1 MIHRTRV
8 LLLSLALLL
17 SACQPALHKS
27 ERQPRDGV
35 QSHMLDN
42 GMKIL
47 VLENHRAPVL
57 VSQIWYKVGASYE
70 HSGISGVSHVLE
82 HMMFKGTKKHPA
94 GEFSE
99 IVAANGGKENAFT
112 SKDYTAYFQR
122 IASDRLPLLMELEA
136 DRMRNLLLDE
146 NEFNKERA
154 VVQEERRMRT
164 EDKPTAQTYE
174 HFNAVAFT
182 NNPYRTPTI
191 GWMQD
196 LESMTVEDLADW
208 YRRWYAP
215 NNATLVVVGDVY
227 ADEVFALAEKYYGG
241 IEPSPI
247 RPLKPRRET
256 EQLGLRRLQIELPA
270 KLPYVMMGYKVPS
283 LKTADSEEDAYA
295 LEVLAGLLDGGS
307 SSRLTRD
314 LVRGAQIATSA
325 SAGYSL
331 YARHET
337 LLSLSALPA
346 EGVRTAKL
354 EQALRAQ
361 VDKLKTELA
370 DQAELDR
377 VIAQVV
383 AGKVYE
389 QDSMFYQGMIIG
401 ILETVGLG
409 WQRKDEYI
417 DRVRA
422 VTPQKIRE
430 VANKYLIDKSL
441 TIAEL
446 VPLVDASKEVQ
457 P

>member
-1 MIHRTRV
+1 MINRTRV
-8 LLLSLALLL
+8 LLILFALSLG
-17 SACQPALHKS
+17 ACQPALHKPD
-27 ERQPRDGV
+27 RQPRDGV
-35 QSHMLDN
+35 QSHTLDN

-82 HMMFKGTKKHPA
+82 HMMFKGTAKHPA

-146 NEFNKERA
+146 GEFNKERA

-196 LESMTVEDLADW
+196 LESMTVADLADW

-227 ADEVFALAEKYYGG
+227 ADEVFALAEKFYGD
-241 IEPSPI
+241 IEPSDI
-247 RPLKPRRET
+247 RPPKPRRET
-256 EQLGLRRLQIELPA
+256 AQLGLRRLQVELPA

-283 LKTADSEEDAYA
+283 LKTADSEDDAYA
-295 LEVLAGLLDGGS
+295 LEVLAGILDGGS
-307 SSRLTRD
+307 SARLTRD

-325 SAGYSL
+325 GAGYSL

-346 EGVRTAKL
+346 DGVTTAQL

-361 VDKLKTELA
+361 VHKLKTELA
-370 DQAELDR
+370 EQAELDR

-389 QDSMFYQGMIIG
+389 QDSMFYQGMVIG

-422 VTPQKIRE
+422 VTPEKIRE
-430 VANKYLIDKSL
+430 VANKYLIDKHL

-446 VPLVDASKEVQ
+446 VPVSDAAMEVT